1 MDDSKLRFSTDF
13 HVRAPLALVDAVTRA
28 ADKNMTTSSEY
39 IRQAIISRLKNE
51 RVLPVDDGL
60 GA

>member
-1 MDDSKLRFSTDF
+1 MANAKRRFLTDL
-13 HVRAPLALVDAVTRA
+13 HIRTPAGLTEAVTRA

-39 IRQAIISRLKNE
+39 IRQAILSRLKLDNVVPRDE
-51 RVLPVDDGL
+51 LA